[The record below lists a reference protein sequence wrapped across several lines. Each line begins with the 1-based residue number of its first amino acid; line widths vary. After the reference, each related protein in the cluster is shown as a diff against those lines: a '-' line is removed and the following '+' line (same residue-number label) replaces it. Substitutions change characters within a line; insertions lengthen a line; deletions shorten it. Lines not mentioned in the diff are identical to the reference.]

1 MTEENKFKQVIC
13 MEGPDASGKS
23 SQVNLLSKKLKNCI
37 VIHSP
42 RYSNNT
48 TKCFEYTMN
57 TIYNK
62 EFMDSITNPFK
73 LNKSHF
79 QKLIEAL
86 SNNIILNLEDRKGV
100 CDIINSLYDKEKG
113 FNNTINLGYF
123 KDYMAYYNGIRI
135 DPTDTDSLNN
145 LFKLFKEEPEK
156 CYVILDR
163 FTVSGYCY
171 NVYIPTLVINDYM
184 VNVEY
189 ELSKSSDEK
198 IISNC
203 KYILWSLN
211 YVKELLKSIN
221 KTYTVIFELDDLK
234 NMFNMVT
241 VYFKKSEILREIAK
255 KTRENDAYDKENI
268 IQEYSDKFYNDTLKT
283 ESIETLV
290 DTDNLI
296 NKNLANKAED
306 ICEYIDTMVYSALK
320 YKDYE

>member
-1 MTEENKFKQVIC
+1 MTEKNKFKQVIC

-42 RYSNNT
+42 RYSNDT
-48 TKCFEYTMN
+48 TKCFEYTMD

-62 EFMDSITNPFK
+62 EFMDSITNPVR
-73 LNKSHF
+73 LNKSNF
-79 QKLIEAL
+79 QKFIDAL
-86 SNNIILNLEDRKGV
+86 SNNVILNLKDRKGV
-100 CDIINSLYDKEKG
+100 CDIINSLYDKEKD
-113 FNNTINLGYF
+113 FDNTINLGYF

-171 NVYIPTLVINDYM
+171 NVYIPLMIINDYM

-189 ELSKSSDEK
+189 KLSESEDQD
-198 IISNC
+198 IISKC
-203 KYILWSLN
+203 KYIIWSLN
-211 YVKELLKSIN
+211 HVRELLKKLN
-221 KTYTVIFELDDLK
+221 NTYTTIFELDNLK

-241 VYFKKSEILREIAK
+241 VYFKKSEILRGIAE
-255 KTRENDAYDKENI
+255 KTRENDKYDNESV
-268 IQEYSDKFYNDTLKT
+268 IQKYSDKFYNENSKN
-283 ESIETLV
+283 ETLV

-296 NKNLANKAED
+296 NKKLVNKAED
-306 ICEYIDTMVYSALK
+306 ICEYINTIVYSALK
-320 YKDYE
+320 YKVYE